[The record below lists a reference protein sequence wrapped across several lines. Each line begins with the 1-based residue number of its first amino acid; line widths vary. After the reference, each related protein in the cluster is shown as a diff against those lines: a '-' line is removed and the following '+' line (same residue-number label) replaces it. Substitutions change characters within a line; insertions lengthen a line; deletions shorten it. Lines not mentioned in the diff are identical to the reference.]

1 MVPSPHPYPPHP
13 ARRLVSGR
21 VICRVGHVS
30 RSVPNQCISLQ
41 GLLWLPTP
49 ATCDKLQPTQ
59 LLPPLYSRRCF
70 CKPLWPALPCILL
83 SFASSRIRATRCPHC
98 DNSSLSPLRNP
109 FFVLRFFK
117 LPHPL
122 SNFGS
127 NHTCTNISSPPITT
141 YLPTY
146 LDVAMQRRPS
156 FTERLRKVSDPLIQM
171 IVPSSSSSRIHG
183 QDSFFEYGKKGWHAP
198 RPRPPDSFLRHRPV
212 RRKVSKEEIRY
223 PLLHPE
229 DTLDLWIES
238 ATMSAER
245 ERSQSRARTAPSTP
259 NHTSSIAS
267 HDHGPPSR
275 SQSAREST
283 ARPERPA
290 RPSLDERPLVVR
302 DPQLRAAE
310 QRVYRSVNTAKRPE
324 RPNEEDLPYGARG
337 SIPKAFM
344 PKQRPP
350 PPAAAVR
357 ASLDGD
363 SERARARGSSIPF
376 PEQPSNRTQTQPQ
389 AQTRSQPVRRDE
401 GPSRGREPA
410 QKQKIFSPFAPISTS
425 VRGTAGVAVSSP
437 VIPGPTPP
445 PKDAKWVTA
454 DVHLTLTSTSGA
466 RRLRR
471 TSSSGDANLPNQH
484 SRYDHRHQ
492 PQPQQPQVPPQPR
505 PRPERGDL
513 LRMRDENEPRRAR
526 PQAPELRTVK
536 STPLSSR
543 QPSLTGTGPS
553 LPAHPAVHLERTKS
567 RTLKPPQPDV
577 PQDVSPIDPPP
588 IQRLPAAAVR
598 GAHSQ
603 RERVKEALSA
613 RPVPVQA
620 AVQHEHI
627 RSVSYTA
634 QVVSPTATPDRTRDR
649 EREPR
654 PDRERERR
662 RRREREG
669 RERTEREV
677 QFYGKAD
684 TFAHQIALAL
694 AEPERATPL
703 PIDWDMFMSGGN
715 GTKPLV
721 TRKHKDREESHH
733 RAKHH

>member
-1 MVPSPHPYPPHP
+1 
-13 ARRLVSGR
+13 
-21 VICRVGHVS
+21 
-30 RSVPNQCISLQ
+30 
-41 GLLWLPTP
+41 
-49 ATCDKLQPTQ
+49 
-59 LLPPLYSRRCF
+59 
-70 CKPLWPALPCILL
+70 
-83 SFASSRIRATRCPHC
+83 
-98 DNSSLSPLRNP
+98 
-109 FFVLRFFK
+109 
-117 LPHPL
+117 
-122 SNFGS
+122 
-127 NHTCTNISSPPITT
+127 
-141 YLPTY
+141 
-146 LDVAMQRRPS
+146 
-156 FTERLRKVSDPLIQM
+156 M
-171 IVPSSSSSRIHG
+171 IVPGSSSSRIHA

-198 RPRPPDSFLRHRPV
+198 RSRPPDSFLRHRPV

-245 ERSQSRARTAPSTP
+245 SRSQSRARTAPSTP
-259 NHTSSIAS
+259 NHTSIAN

-302 DPQLRAAE
+302 DPLLRAAE
-310 QRVYRSVNTAKRPE
+310 QRVYHSVNTAKRPE
-324 RPNEEDLPYGARG
+324 RPKEEDLPYGARG

-357 ASLDGD
+357 ASLEGD
-363 SERARARGSSIPF
+363 SARVRGSSIPF
-376 PEQPSNRTQTQPQ
+376 PEQPSNRNQPQ
-389 AQTRSQPVRRDE
+389 PQVQTRSQPVRRDE

-410 QKQKIFSPFAPISTS
+410 QKQKIFSPFAPISSS

-454 DVHLTLTSTSGA
+454 DVHLTLTSTNGA

-471 TSSSGDANLPNQH
+471 TSSSGDANLPIQH
-484 SRYDHRHQ
+484 SRRDHRHQ
-492 PQPQQPQVPPQPR
+492 PQPQPQVQPQPR

-543 QPSLTGTGPS
+543 QPSLTGSGPG
-553 LPAHPAVHLERTKS
+553 LPPHPAVHLERTKS

-577 PQDVSPIDPPP
+577 PEDVSPIDPP

-613 RPVPVQA
+613 RPVQVPA
-620 AVQHEHI
+620 AVQHGHI

-634 QVVSPTATPDRTRDR
+634 QVVRPAATPPDHIRDR
-649 EREPR
+649 QREPQS
-654 PDRERERR
+654 DRERERKR
-662 RRREREG
+662 RQERRD

-694 AEPERATPL
+694 AEPERATPV
-703 PIDWDMFMSGGN
+703 PIDWDRYMSGGN

-721 TRKHKDREESHH
+721 TRKHKDREESQH